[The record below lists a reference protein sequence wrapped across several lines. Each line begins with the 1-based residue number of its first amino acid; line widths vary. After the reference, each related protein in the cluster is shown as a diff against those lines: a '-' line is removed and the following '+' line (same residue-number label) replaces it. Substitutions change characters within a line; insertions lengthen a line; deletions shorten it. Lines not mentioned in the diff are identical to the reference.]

1 MRRTLTVVLPC
12 LLLLT
17 ACGGRQVMAP
27 VRGVEPA
34 PPEERAASAVAPGSR
49 ERQSATGYYVV
60 QRGDTLYSIAWQ
72 YGLDYK
78 TLAQW
83 NRIKAPYRIYAGQK
97 LSLTPPAAIVTA
109 ETRQAP
115 PAQPHQGTPASAP
128 ADKTPPPAQP
138 SAAEGED
145 VVATGATPVWTWP
158 TRGEMI
164 AAFNA
169 GDNKGIN
176 IAGREGDAINA
187 AAEGRVVYSG
197 SGLVGLG
204 ELVIIKHNGSFL
216 SAYAHNKQRLVK
228 EGDLVKPGQT
238 IARMGRTGTDRVMLH
253 FEVRKD
259 GKPVDPLQYLPRQR

>member
-17 ACGGRQVMAP
+17 ACGGRQAMAP

-78 TLAQW
+78 TLAGW
-83 NRIKAPYRIYAGQK
+83 NRIKSPYRIYVGQK
-97 LSLTPPAAIVTA
+97 LQL
-109 ETRQAP
+109 AP
-115 PAQPHQGTPASAP
+115 PATRAATEQPSPTETHPAKPAP
-128 ADKTPPPAQP
+128 AEQKPATQSP
-138 SAAEGED
+138 AADDDEGM
-145 VVATGATPVWTWP
+145 AAGADPAWRWP
-158 TRGEMI
+158 TQGDLI
-164 AAFNA
+164 AGFNA
-169 GDNKGIN
+169 ADNKGIN
-176 IAGREGDAINA
+176 IAGREGDDINA
-187 AAEGRVVYSG
+187 AAAGRVVYSG

-228 EGDLVKPGQT
+228 EGELVKSGQT
-238 IARMGRTGTDRVMLH
+238 IAHMGRTGTDRVMLH

-259 GKPVDPLQYLPRQR
+259 GKPVDPLQYLPRRR